1 MQKSSSQGKLPQ
13 LTNNMHK
20 LNGSNESYHSS
31 VHLPKSTSKIL
42 TNNQQSGSSY
52 MNYGSKA
59 PQPILKTPST
69 QQQKKHPHNT
79 QLSFKIKANN
89 NSKENKFDYLPGI

>member
-1 MQKSSSQGKLPQ
+1 
-13 LTNNMHK
+13 
-20 LNGSNESYHSS
+20 
-31 VHLPKSTSKIL
+31 
-42 TNNQQSGSSY
+42 
-52 MNYGSKA
+52 MNYSSKA